1 MKKINNEN
9 FRLSPSIADIE
20 SPEFGADNRGAFPY
34 YSADELPPVNKKK
47 KKRRTT
53 FNLVLGFKEFLQNKE
68 NYQ

>member
-20 SPEFGADNRGAFPY
+20 SPEFGAGNRGAFPY

-47 KKRRTT
+47 RKKIVRILRSEDHPLPITC
-53 FNLVLGFKEFLQNKE
+53 NLLP
-68 NYQ
+68 